1 MLDGLTLDP
10 HTVLGVARGASA
22 EEVRDAY
29 HRKSKRYHPDVGGDE
44 WAFRIVVRAYEILS
58 EPAAEP
64 VPPAP
69 RVAGVSPAD
78 EPPDTGRIRMGV
90 VDKGVEPIR
99 RVQVEMIWM
108 RYEVADFLELLSEPT
123 EDRNLSGSLH
133 IIWPDPEL
141 TNQAARMPQADRILR
156 ALNAAF
162 DDLRAR
168 TRPLSAR
175 SEINQGR
182 FEAMLGYSDGPTAGD
197 AFKLF
202 HHSLKA
208 RGLGVRQ
215 WTRDVTVPR
224 EPVG

>member
-10 HTVLGVARGASA
+10 HTVLGVTRGASA

-58 EPAAEP
+58 EPVSAD
-64 VPPAP
+64 VLPPTS
-69 RVAGVSPAD
+69 RVSVAD
-78 EPPDTGRIRMGV
+78 PPDTGRIRLGM
-90 VDKGVEPIR
+90 VDKGVEPVR

-108 RYEVADFLELLSEPT
+108 RYEVADFLELLSEPS
-123 EDRNLSGSLH
+123 EDRNLSGTLH
-133 IIWPDPEL
+133 IVWPDPDLAEL
-141 TNQAARMPQADRILR
+141 AARLPQADRILR

-168 TRPLSAR
+168 TRPLTAR
-175 SEINQGR
+175 SEIEQGR
-182 FEAMLGYSDGPTAGD
+182 FEAMLGYSDGPTAGE

-202 HHSLKA
+202 HVSLKA